1 MHSLLFIII
10 ASSVRILF
18 DYFYSNY
25 TSIANVRTI
34 MGYGAGMAGRQIA
47 GVLQFNNLFLVKG
60 FFDDDSKLQG
70 LRIAG

>member
-34 MGYGAGMAGRQIA
+34 MGYGAGIA
-47 GVLQFNNLFLVKG
+47 AALEFNNLFLVKG
-60 FFDDDSKLQG
+60 FFDDDAKLQG